1 MNAFELTPRPPFRLV
16 PTVRALQRLPGNRVD
31 VLKDGRYCRVLATGD
46 GPRLVVAADAGSIE
60 QPLVRV
66 AIAGGPLPVAAV
78 AALRA
83 TLADMLGIAVD
94 LTPFYDV
101 AAEDPRLRAAATAL
115 RGLKPPR
122 FPTLFET
129 FVNTVVFQ
137 QISLAAAVAIVG
149 RLVDRFG
156 RPFEIEGERY
166 FGFPEPA
173 AIAAASAEELR
184 SVGLMVRK
192 AEVLR
197 HFAGLV
203 LAGALS
209 FDTLRPLSSEEAIR
223 VLTELPGVGRW
234 TAEVLLLRGLGRL
247 DVFPSGDAGVRRG
260 LARLLGREQPL
271 TAADEAPLLA
281 RFGAV
286 RGCLYF
292 YSLGWRLLQMG
303 LIEAVP

>member
-1 MNAFELTPRPPFRLV
+1 M
-16 PTVRALQRLPGNRVD
+16 
-31 VLKDGRYCRVLATGD
+31 
-46 GPRLVVAADAGSIE
+46 I
-60 QPLVRV
+60 
-66 AIAGGPLPVAAV
+66 I
-78 AALRA
+78 
-83 TLADMLGIAVD
+83 
-94 LTPFYDV
+94 
-101 AAEDPRLRAAATAL
+101 AL

-173 AIAAASAEELR
+173 VIAAASVEELR
-184 SVGLMVRK
+184 TVGLMARK

-260 LARLLGREQPL
+260 LEIGR
-271 TAADEAPLLA
+271 AH
-281 RFGAV
+281 V
-286 RGCLYF
+286 
-292 YSLGWRLLQMG
+292 
-303 LIEAVP
+303 